1 VPRRSLLAHIVSN
14 RNAFLSFA
22 SPPRWKGSRRSS
34 RCWPRPRV
42 RRGQRPP
49 GLGERLPTRLPAV
62 KGNQSGIHHDVD
74 SPYYDA
80 TNPEECYADAAD
92 AENAGY
98 RPPKQ

>member
-1 VPRRSLLAHIVSN
+1 
-14 RNAFLSFA
+14 
-22 SPPRWKGSRRSS
+22 
-34 RCWPRPRV
+34 
-42 RRGQRPP
+42 
-49 GLGERLPTRLPAV
+49 V